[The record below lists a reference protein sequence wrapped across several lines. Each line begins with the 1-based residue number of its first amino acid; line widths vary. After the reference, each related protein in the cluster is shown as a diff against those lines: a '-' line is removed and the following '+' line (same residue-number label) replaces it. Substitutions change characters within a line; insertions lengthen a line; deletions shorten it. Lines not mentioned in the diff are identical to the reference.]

1 MKNACGNPTWF
12 RRRFL
17 ECRPSCA
24 NLNTAYRQ
32 VMRNKGA
39 AGKQTRTL
47 SRVRVTQSSS

>member
-1 MKNACGNPTWF
+1 MKNACGNHTWF

-24 NLNTAYRQ
+24 WLSQ
-32 VMRNKGA
+32 VMRNKDA